1 MQVDLVVC
9 TTRVDLHYDSIKPS
23 LVKGKDVYCEWPLAS
38 NVEHAEDL
46 YALAKET
53 NARTIIGLQGQLSPI
68 VLKIKSL
75 IEQENKIGRVLS
87 SSIIAAG
94 GTRTRDSMIEG
105 LKYFTRRV
113 VGGNMVTIG
122 FGHMID
128 FVMLVLGELSVF
140 QSQLNILRPE
150 VPIMASDG
158 TILETVAT
166 DVADHIML
174 QGILRSSGAP
184 LSVTFRRGPPFKG
197 TPGFIWSIYG
207 EKGEIRITA
216 AGPALQANDD
226 ETTIAVHTFDQEDV
240 EVIACDRCV
249 KDLPKSARNVAAM
262 YEALATKETRKYPD
276 FGPAVLRH
284 RQIEEVIKC
293 AKGNTYI

>member
-1 MQVDLVVC
+1 M
-9 TTRVDLHYDSIKPS
+9 HYDTIKPS
-23 LVKGKDVYCEWPLAS
+23 LVKGKDVFCEWPLAS
-38 NVEHAEDL
+38 NVEHAEEL

-53 NARTIIGLQGQLSPI
+53 NARTMIGLQGQLSPI

-105 LKYFTRRV
+105 LKYFTRIV

-128 FVMLVLGELSVF
+128 FIMLVLGELSVF

-158 TILETVAT
+158 TILETVVT

-174 QGILRSSGAP
+174 QGILSSGAP

-197 TPGFIWSIYG
+197 TPGFIWSVYG

-240 EVIACDRCV
+240 EIIACDRCV
-249 KDLPKSARNVAAM
+249 KDLPEPARNVAAM
-262 YEALATKETRKYPD
+262 YEAFATKETLKYPD
-276 FGPAVLRH
+276 FGHAVLRH

-293 AKGNTYI
+293 AKESTYKGVSSTGLGTRRS

>member
-9 TTRVDLHYDSIKPS
+9 TTRVDLHYDTIKPS

-38 NVEHAEDL
+38 NVENAEEL
-46 YALAKET
+46 YALAKEN
-53 NARTIIGLQGQLSPI
+53 NARTVIGLQGQLSPI
-68 VLKIKSL
+68 VLKVKSL
-75 IEQENKIGRVLS
+75 IVQENKIGRVLS
-87 SSIIAAG
+87 SSIFAAG
-94 GTRTRDSMIEG
+94 GIRTRDSMIEG
-105 LKYFTRRV
+105 LKYFTRRF

-140 QSQLNILRPE
+140 RSQLNILRPE

-158 TILETVAT
+158 TILETVTT

-174 QGILRSSGAP
+174 QGILSSGAP

-197 TPGFIWSIYG
+197 TPGFIWSVYG

-226 ETTIAVHTFDQEDV
+226 ETTIAVHTFDQGV
-240 EVIACDRCV
+240 EVIECDRCV
-249 KDLPKSARNVAAM
+249 EDLAGPARNVAAM
-262 YEALATKETRKYPD
+262 YEAFAAKETRKYPD
-276 FGPAVLRH
+276 FGHAVLRH
-284 RQIEEVIKC
+284 RQIEEVFKC
-293 AKGNTYI
+293 AEESTYI

>member
-9 TTRVDLHYDSIKPS
+9 TTRVDLHYDTIKPS

-38 NVEHAEDL
+38 NVEHAEEL
-46 YALAKET
+46 YALAKEK
-53 NARTIIGLQGQLSPI
+53 NARTMIGLQGQLSPI
-68 VLKIKSL
+68 VLKVKFL

-105 LKYFTRRV
+105 LKYFTRRY

-128 FVMLVLGELSVF
+128 FVMLVLGELSVS

-174 QGILRSSGAP
+174 QGILSCSGAP

-197 TPGFIWSIYG
+197 TPGFIWSVYG

-240 EVIACDRCV
+240 EVIECDRV
-249 KDLPKSARNVAAM
+249 RNLPASARNVAAM
-262 YEALATKETRKYPD
+262 YEAFATKETRKYPD
-276 FGPAVLRH
+276 FGHAVLRH
-284 RQIEEVIKC
+284 RQIEEMIKC
-293 AKGNTYI
+293 AKESTYI